1 MSNDTEKRDTRQI
14 QTVRGGREH
23 LTNSYISAVTAVS
36 LPKPHD
42 EEENQGVSLQ
52 QDSERGRETAD
63 QRKVHLGVIS
73 LTKFTDRGA
82 EVEARRRCRV
92 TGHKEDREL
101 KQVEKGGRKQERKKE
116 RERKRLI
123 IAQEQRSQATVI
135 AILQST

>member
-92 TGHKEDREL
+92 TGHKEDGEL

-116 RERKRLI
+116 RGRD
-123 IAQEQRSQATVI
+123 
-135 AILQST
+135 

>member
-1 MSNDTEKRDTRQI
+1 M
-14 QTVRGGREH
+14 RGGREH

-42 EEENQGVSLQ
+42 EGEKQGVSLQ

-92 TGHKEDREL
+92 TGHKEDGEL

-116 RERKRLI
+116 RGRD
-123 IAQEQRSQATVI
+123 
-135 AILQST
+135 

>member
-1 MSNDTEKRDTRQI
+1 M
-14 QTVRGGREH
+14 
-23 LTNSYISAVTAVS
+23 
-36 LPKPHD
+36 
-42 EEENQGVSLQ
+42 Q

-63 QRKVHLGVIS
+63 QRKVHLAVIS

-92 TGHKEDREL
+92 TGHKEDGEL
-101 KQVEKGGRKQERKKE
+101 KQVEKGGREETRKKE